1 MAESTR
7 MISIRK
13 YLDSDRTGPA
23 AAGSQPDE
31 LSAVS
36 LACYR
41 AVLLVMGKS
50 AAQVCPGFGV
60 NLEAGLRGL
69 EQRLSFDHSSQSW
82 NRTEQ
87 LVEVH
92 LQEWADR
99 SSEHFKAQAQVVKEL
114 FIAMARTAE
123 SAGSRDQGFSS
134 QYNEL
139 VGRLERIA
147 DLDDLTQIRSSLMKN
162 VADLKI
168 SIEQMTRNHR
178 QLVEQL
184 RTEVSTYEAKLKSAE
199 PLAFK
204 DELTGMA
211 NRRILEDRIRLNI
224 ESGQEFSVVMLSL
237 SQLQQVNQQNG
248 RLAGDEL
255 LKQFARELR
264 LNTRSSDLVG
274 RWGGGEFVIV
284 LAGDAQAA
292 KAYLERMQDWVFG
305 KYTIPLGNRP
315 LEIHVDASM
324 GTAQWR
330 PGKTLELLIAEADSA
345 RYLAESHLKQKKV

>member
-1 MAESTR
+1 

-13 YLDSDRTGPA
+13 YLDSDQPSPVPAGLATG
-23 AAGSQPDE
+23 E
-31 LSAVS
+31 LSQAS

-41 AVLLVMGKS
+41 AVLSAMGKS
-50 AAQVCPGFGV
+50 AAQVCPGFGSD
-60 NLEAGLRGL
+60 LEAALRGL
-69 EQRLSFDHSSQSW
+69 EQRLAYEQSPQAL

-114 FIAMARTAE
+114 FIALARTAE

-134 QYNEL
+134 HYNEL
-139 VGRLERIA
+139 VGRLEHIA

-162 VADLKI
+162 VADLKV
-168 SIEQMTRNHR
+168 SIDQMTRNHR

-184 RTEVSTYEAKLKSAE
+184 RSEVSTYESKLKSAE

-204 DELTGMA
+204 DELTGIA
-211 NRRILEDRIRLNI
+211 NHRILEERIRLNI
-224 ESGQEFSVVMLSL
+224 ESGQDFSVVMLNL
-237 SQLQQVNQQNG
+237 NQLQQVNQQHG
-248 RLAGDEL
+248 RLAGDDL

-274 RWGGGEFVIV
+274 RWGGGEFLIV
-284 LAGDAQAA
+284 LAGNMQSA
-292 KAYLERMQDWVFG
+292 KAYLDRMQGWVFG
-305 KYTIPLGNRP
+305 KYTLRQGNKP

-330 PGKTLELLIAEADSA
+330 PGQTADLLIAEADAA
-345 RYLAESHLKQKKV
+345 RYLEQSHSQAKKS

>member
-1 MAESTR
+1 

-13 YLDSDRTGPA
+13 YLDSDRPGPA

-31 LSAVS
+31 LSQVC

-60 NLEAGLRGL
+60 DLETGLRGL
-69 EQRLSFDHSSQSW
+69 EQRLAYEQSPQAL

-114 FIAMARTAE
+114 FIALARTAE
-123 SAGSRDQGFSS
+123 SAGSRGQGFSS
-134 QYNEL
+134 HYNEL

-162 VADLKI
+162 VADLKV
-168 SIEQMTRNHR
+168 SIDEMTRNHR
-178 QLVEQL
+178 QLVDQL

-211 NRRILEDRIRLNI
+211 NRRILEERIRLNI
-224 ESGQEFSVVMLSL
+224 ESGQEFSVVMLNL
-237 SQLQQVNQQNG
+237 SQLQQVNQQHG
-248 RLAGDEL
+248 RLAGDDL

-305 KYTIPLGNRP
+305 KYTIQSGSKPF
-315 LEIHVDASM
+315 EIHVDASM
-324 GTAQWR
+324 GMAQWR
-330 PGKTLELLIAEADSA
+330 SGKTVELLIAEADSA
-345 RYLAESHLKQKKV
+345 RYIAESHAQPKKL

>member
-1 MAESTR
+1 

-13 YLDSDRTGPA
+13 YLDSDRQQPA
-23 AAGSQPDE
+23 AGAEPDE
-31 LSAVS
+31 LSALSV
-36 LACYR
+36 ACYR
-41 AVLLVMGKS
+41 AVLLAMGKS

-60 NLEAGLRGL
+60 DLEAGLRGL
-69 EQRLSFDHSSQSW
+69 EQRLAYDQTSEALRRS
-82 NRTEQ
+82 EQ
-87 LVEVH
+87 VAEVH
-92 LQEWADR
+92 LQQWADR
-99 SSEHFKAQAQVVKEL
+99 SSQHFKAQAQVVKEL

-134 QYNEL
+134 HYNEL

-162 VADLKI
+162 VADLKV
-168 SIEQMTRNHR
+168 SIDQLTRNHR
-178 QLVEQL
+178 QLVDQL
-184 RTEVSTYEAKLKSAE
+184 RTEVSTYETKLRSAE

-211 NRRILEDRIRLNI
+211 NRRILDERIRLNI
-224 ESGQEFSVVMLSL
+224 ESGQEFSVVMLNL
-237 SQLQQVNQQNG
+237 SQLQQVNQQHG
-248 RLAGDEL
+248 RLAGDDL

-284 LAGDAQAA
+284 LTGDAQAA
-292 KAYLERMQDWVFG
+292 KAYLDRMQDWVFG
-305 KYTIPLGNRP
+305 KYTVQSGNRP

-330 PGKTLELLIAEADSA
+330 AGMTVELLIAEADSA
-345 RYLAESHLKQKKV
+345 RYIVESQSEAKKP